1 MLMRLREDALPEKRK
16 QQGAKHDEPFRGARP
31 GAHIPRQPTCGSIS
45 LIGSGKG
52 VCASQT
58 EPASAWVQCG
68 AVDMLYC
75 LIMQDKIRPRHHL
88 RNAAAQQSEGS
99 PRIEQVSPPDSEVPL
114 FGANI
119 RVG

>member
-1 MLMRLREDALPEKRK
+1 MCLREDALPEKRE
-16 QQGAKHDEPFRGARP
+16 QQGAKHDEPFGGAGP
-31 GAHIPRQPTCGSIS
+31 GCAHIPRRPICGRMS
-45 LIGSGKG
+45 LGGSVEGRD
-52 VCASQT
+52 ADQT

-75 LIMQDKIRPRHHL
+75 LIMQDKIRPRPPL